1 MQQGVQDCCFGLET
15 LRKLALD
22 LINEPGEKD
31 VSALHRRA
39 AGKGALRETSEN
51 RTDQT
56 CATVVDA
63 QLQTKA
69 GAACNALPP

>member
-1 MQQGVQDCCFGLET
+1 MQNCCFGLET

-39 AGKGALRETSEN
+39 AGKGALRETSEK
-51 RTDQT
+51 
-56 CATVVDA
+56 VVDA
-63 QLQTKA
+63 KLQPKA
-69 GAACNALPP
+69 GAACSLVR